1 MTNRL
6 DPDQDQH
13 FVGPELCPNCL
24 QRSSAVAAAYK
35 ARENTIICNFRNCPR
50 VFQIRFN
57 NLQKIKRPGEG
68 MELENSARV
77 ASSSLPLLLPMGQV
91 SPEEILTEMKLIYES
106 GIDHYGRQ
114 MKGMAVLLS
123 ICRKVTQSTVLPA
136 KSDSDAVF
144 CLKLLSK
151 T

>member
-1 MTNRL
+1 M
-6 DPDQDQH
+6 
-13 FVGPELCPNCL
+13 
-24 QRSSAVAAAYK
+24 
-35 ARENTIICNFRNCPR
+35 
-50 VFQIRFN
+50 FQIRFN

-91 SPEEILTEMKLIYES
+91 NPEEILTEMKLIYES

-123 ICRKVTQSTVLPA
+123 ICRKVTIVLPQ
-136 KSDSDAVF
+136 
-144 CLKLLSK
+144 
-151 T
+151 